1 MTKTLTLA
9 TIMIAVTL
17 LSGTLGYSFSNPDV
31 FAAKGG
37 GEKINICHKPG
48 TPAEQ
53 TLNVSV
59 NAVSGHLGH
68 GDFVGT
74 CEDGPD
80 CDDPSNEGRDECRP
94 SLTCEDCQLQ
104 LREAYV
110 ECANDE
116 LDPEAC
122 QDRADIEFDRCLRAN
137 SIDPDMCPNPGDRDP
152 PDPRK

>member
-37 GEKINICHKPG
+37 GEKIDICHKAG

-59 NAVSGHLGH
+59 NAVAGHLGH

-94 SLTCEDCQLQ
+94 SLTCEDCL
-104 LREAYV
+104 V
-110 ECANDE
+110 
-116 LDPEAC
+116 
-122 QDRADIEFDRCLRAN
+122 
-137 SIDPDMCPNPGDRDP
+137 
-152 PDPRK
+152 K